1 MNAVSIVMLIFALAG
16 LVDRLIGNKFGIGK
30 EFEKG
35 FLLLGQLVLSMM
47 GMIIIAPVLAE
58 LLSPVFDFVYD
69 VLGIEP
75 SIIPA
80 SLFANDMGGAP
91 LAKEIAKNSQVGM
104 YNAMVVS
111 SMMGATV
118 SFTIPLALG
127 CLKKEKH
134 RELILGLLSGIVT
147 IPVGCIVAGF
157 ICKIPFVTLLLDLLP
172 LIIFA
177 VIIAVGLLLVPNVCI
192 KIFNVL
198 GALIKILVSL
208 GLALGI
214 IELLLG
220 KDTLTNAIG
229 KLPFNTEYVTGLIGR
244 AAPASEGIAIC
255 LSAAVVMS
263 GAFPLLYI
271 VSKLLK
277 KPMEAFGRAL
287 KINNDSTLG
296 FLSTLANNVSTFE
309 IMNGMDAKGTVLNS
323 AFAVSAS
330 FILADHL
337 AFTLSYEP
345 SYLLPM
351 MVAKITSGIA
361 AVLFALVIYKKV
373 GSKIAKGD
381 S

>member
-1 MNAVSIVMLIFALAG
+1 MNVVSIIMLCFAMLGLA
-16 LVDRLIGNKFGIGK
+16 DRLIGNKIGIGK

-58 LLSPVFDFVYD
+58 LLAPAFDFVYN
-69 VLGIEP
+69 VLGVEP

-80 SLFANDMGGAP
+80 TLFANDMGGAP

-134 RELILGLLSGIVT
+134 KELILGLLSGIVT

-198 GALIKILVSL
+198 GVLIKILISV

-220 KDTLTNAIG
+220 
-229 KLPFNTEYVTGLIGR
+229 VMLIES

-287 KINNDSTLG
+287 GINGDSTLG

-373 GSKIAKGD
+373 GLKIAKGEA
-381 S
+381 

>member
-1 MNAVSIVMLIFALAG
+1 MSVVSIIMLCFALIG
-16 LVDRLIGNKFGIGK
+16 LVDRLIGNKFGIGE

-58 LLSPVFDFVYD
+58 LLSGVFDFVYN
-69 VLGIEP
+69 VLGVEP

-91 LAKEIAKNSQVGM
+91 LAKAIAKNGQVGM

-147 IPVGCIVAGF
+147 IPVGCIAAGF
-157 ICKIPFVTLLLDLLP
+157 ICGIPLLTLMLDLLP
-172 LIIFA
+172 LIVFA
-177 VIIAVGLLLVPNVCI
+177 VIIAVGLLLAPNVCI

-198 GALIKILVSL
+198 GFIIKVLVSVGL
-208 GLALGI
+208 GLGL

-220 KDTLTNAIG
+220 VRLV
-229 KLPFNTEYVTGLIGR
+229 ES
-244 AAPASEGIAIC
+244 AAPAAEGMSIC
-255 LSAAVVMS
+255 LNAAAVMS
-263 GAFPLLYI
+263 GAFPLLFI
-271 VSKLLK
+271 VSKLLS
-277 KPMEAFGRAL
+277 KPMAALGRAL
-287 KINNDSTLG
+287 GINDKSTLG

-309 IMNGMDAKGTVLNS
+309 IMNGMDSKGSVLNS

-351 MVAKITSGIA
+351 MVAKITSGISA
-361 AVLFALVIYKKV
+361 IFFALLIYNKVYNKTEADTKKGETENV
-373 GSKIAKGD
+373 R
-381 S
+381 

>member
-1 MNAVSIVMLIFALAG
+1 MNAVSIIMLSFAG
-16 LVDRLIGNKFGIGK
+16 LGLADRLIGNKFGIGK

-47 GMIIIAPVLAE
+47 GMIIIVPVLAE
-58 LLSPVFDFVYD
+58 ILSPVFDFVYN

-91 LAKEIAKNSQVGM
+91 LAKEVAKNSQVGM

-118 SFTIPLALG
+118 SFTVPLALG

-147 IPVGCIVAGF
+147 IPVGCIIAGF
-157 ICKIPFVTLLLDLLP
+157 ICKIPFVALILNLLP

-177 VIIAVGLLLVPNVCI
+177 VIIAVGLLLIPNVCI

-198 GALIKILVSL
+198 GILIKILVSI

-214 IELLLG
+214 VEILLG
-220 KDTLTNAIG
+220 V
-229 KLPFNTEYVTGLIGR
+229 KLIES
-244 AAPASEGIAIC
+244 AAPASEGVAIC
-255 LSAAVVMS
+255 ISAAVVMS

-271 VSKLLK
+271 VSKLLA
-277 KPMEAFGRAL
+277 KPMSAL
-287 KINNDSTLG
+287 GKTLGINNDSTLG

-337 AFTLSYEP
+337 AFTLSYEA

-351 MVAKITSGIA
+351 MVAKITSGLA
-361 AVLFALVIYKKV
+361 AILFALIIYKKV
-373 GSKIAKGD
+373 GSKIAKGE